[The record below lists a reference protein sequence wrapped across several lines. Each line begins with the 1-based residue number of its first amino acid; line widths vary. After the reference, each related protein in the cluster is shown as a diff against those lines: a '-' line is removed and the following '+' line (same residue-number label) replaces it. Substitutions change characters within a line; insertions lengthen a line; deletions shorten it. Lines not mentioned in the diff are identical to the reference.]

1 MIAEIPSRIVM
12 ELQNL
17 PEVEYPEEVI
27 RELDMEVEATKA
39 LFAAGEIEPL
49 TAAEFAERVGIRR
62 DADSGYID
70 GPDSRY
76 IDPADYPD
84 TTAYLNALP
93 GVAERLIA
101 YRDLPDSEFKP
112 VPRKFVDV

>member
-1 MIAEIPSRIVM
+1 LE
-12 ELQNL
+12 
-17 PEVEYPEEVI
+17 EVEYPPEV
-27 RELDMEVEATKA
+27 VERWDK
-39 LFAAGEIEPL
+39 EIEIAKLQIATGELRPMSI
-49 TAAEFAERVGIRR
+49 AEIAERVGIRR

-93 GVAERLIA
+93 GVAERLLA

-112 VPRKFVDV
+112 VPRKFVLKRY

>member
-1 MIAEIPSRIVM
+1 MAKSVSSASGFKERKTNVRVKSDKPQKLSKVGEWMGAHPSANGANGV
-12 ELQNL
+12 
-17 PEVEYPEEVI
+17 
-27 RELDMEVEATKA
+27 
-39 LFAAGEIEPL
+39 
-49 TAAEFAERVGIRR
+49 
-62 DADSGYID
+62 GYID

-93 GVAERLIA
+93 GVAERLLA

-112 VPRKFVDV
+112 VPRNFVDV

>member
-1 MIAEIPSRIVM
+1 MMIAERPSRIMM

-39 LFAAGEIEPL
+39 LFAAGEIAPL
-49 TAAEFAERVGIRR
+49 TAAEFAAE
-62 DADSGYID
+62 YID

-93 GVAERLIA
+93 GVAERLLA
-101 YRDLPDSEFKP
+101 YRDLPESEFKP